1 MTEKQVESYLETQT
15 RKLPL
20 PDGSVHVMTGMNLM
34 WEAVDFIT
42 GTYTY
47 TLAELVDLTQRNQE
61 KQNCTF
67 EESFKRVVAYID
79 KKARS

>member
-1 MTEKQVESYLETQT
+1 MGG
-15 RKLPL
+15 LPL
-20 PDGSVHVMTGMNLM
+20 PDGSTHVMTGMNLM

-47 TLAELVDLTQRNQE
+47 TLAELVDLTQRNQIS
-61 KQNCTF
+61 QACSF
-67 EESFKRVVAYID
+67 EESFKRVVAYVD